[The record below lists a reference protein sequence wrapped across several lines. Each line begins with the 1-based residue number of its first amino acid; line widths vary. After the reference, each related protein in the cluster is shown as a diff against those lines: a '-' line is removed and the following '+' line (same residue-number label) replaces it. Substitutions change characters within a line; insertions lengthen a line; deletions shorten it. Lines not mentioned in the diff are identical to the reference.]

1 LLGIPL
7 GFVLEVGLVW
17 PVKQIVNV
25 EFPVVFPP
33 WNIVIALVGTVLL
46 AALIALVPVRRA
58 TRLRPG
64 DALRYA

>member
-1 LLGIPL
+1 M
-7 GFVLEVGLVW
+7 
-17 PVKQIVNV
+17 NV